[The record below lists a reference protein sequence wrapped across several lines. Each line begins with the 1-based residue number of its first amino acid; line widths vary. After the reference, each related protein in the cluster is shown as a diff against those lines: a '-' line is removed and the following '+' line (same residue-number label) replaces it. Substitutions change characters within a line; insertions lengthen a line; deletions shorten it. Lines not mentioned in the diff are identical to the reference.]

1 MKVTMKRLEKKCIDF
16 AERWNKGGTWDFYAL
31 VKDAYLSGYHQA
43 RKDAEEYVRERAM
56 VLHNGFIMNDVVADE
71 VAKVG
76 EEIVEVEIVSNQIGV
91 GNG

>member
-1 MKVTMKRLEKKCIDF
+1 MKLKMKQLEKKCIEF
-16 AERWNKGGTWDFYAL
+16 AERWNKSGTWDMYAL

-56 VLHNGFIMNDVVADE
+56 LLHNGFIMNDLVADE

-76 EEIVEVEIVSNQIGV
+76 EEKIEVEITSNQIG
-91 GNG
+91 GKK